1 MINILKVLDY
11 DLIHDREELV
21 YIFLNKFEKRIFIY
35 DIDDFNLMIELFND
49 MRIDYNVDINKKI
62 IDIVNKLLECVL
74 DSSLD
79 QIEIDEIDFEIDYKG
94 DIESIVYQL
103 ESIVENILHDLIPQ
117 IRLNNEQGSKINED
131 LILESID
138 YLKLEESIF
147 ESYYEDMED
156 HYTYSNRSYSEPSDQ
171 QYVPSIDDI
180 FSR

>member
-1 MINILKVLDY
+1 MIFRNGFY
-11 DLIHDREELV
+11 NC
-21 YIFLNKFEKRIFIY
+21 FLSNCFLYLNCI
-35 DIDDFNLMIELFND
+35 
-49 MRIDYNVDINKKI
+49 
-62 IDIVNKLLECVL
+62 
-74 DSSLD
+74 
-79 QIEIDEIDFEIDYKG
+79 IDFEIDYKG